1 MPTSSKGFLDIQTTI
16 ECGFT
21 LKSVRDIHLET
32 SITKVT
38 GVSFGTPKD
47 YMLQNLKMIPFQ
59 SDLGNSDSAIN
70 DRINFHFFSFSKLVS
85 PIILYFTK
93 MKPLKCYEKLFL
105 FPLSC
110 SFGSCNTQI
119 SKEN

>member
-38 GVSFGTPKD
+38 GVS
-47 YMLQNLKMIPFQ
+47 LQNLKMIPFQ

>member
-47 YMLQNLKMIPFQ
+47 YMPQNLKMIPFQ
-59 SDLGNSDSAIN
+59 SDLGNPDSAIN
-70 DRINFHFFSFSKLVS
+70 DRITFHFFFIVKACVS
-85 PIILYFTK
+85 YYFIFHQNEALK
-93 MKPLKCYEKLFL
+93 ML
-105 FPLSC
+105 
-110 SFGSCNTQI
+110 
-119 SKEN
+119 